1 MIDLKQ
7 LEVEVT
13 KAALQVAIWEFLS
26 FVGFMVVLYFV
37 VKAAVR
43 DGVNESR
50 MGATRARRG
59 GREPEGWTDQ
69 VEAAK
74 VRDGTSKMPPIRA
87 D

>member
-1 MIDLKQ
+1 MFDLKQ

-13 KAALQVAIWEFLS
+13 KAVLQVAIWEFLS
-26 FVGFMVVLYFV
+26 FVAFMVVLYFV

-50 MGATRARRG
+50 MGVARERRG
-59 GREPEGWTDQ
+59 GRDPEGWAHQ
-69 VEAAK
+69 VEASKIREGA
-74 VRDGTSKMPPIRA
+74 VKMPPFRA